1 MNNEIKSSIKRI
13 EVMELLFD
21 KTLLLHE
28 KGDKS
33 NELSEAL
40 TVLKEYYENGQ
51 WLHDYELDENGLLP
65 KELKRGVLSQDG
77 LYELIYD
84 IENMYKM

>member
-51 WLHDYELDENGLLP
+51 
-65 KELKRGVLSQDG
+65 
-77 LYELIYD
+77 
-84 IENMYKM
+84 

>member
-1 MNNEIKSSIKRI
+1 
-13 EVMELLFD
+13 MELLFD

-28 KGDKS
+28 KGEKS
-33 NELSEAL
+33 NEPSEAL

-51 WLHDYELDENGLLP
+51 WLKDYELDEKGLLP

-77 LYELIYD
+77 LYDLICEAK
-84 IENMYKM
+84 ICTKCK

>member
-33 NELSEAL
+33 NELSKAL

-77 LYELIYD
+77 LYELICD